1 MHFKSFR
8 KKGGSFIKSPE
19 EKGKKPIPW
28 GKYFYLTVLTLIV
41 IIFVKWVYERVIC
54 VRGEGVLEAKTIS
67 ISTTITGRIT
77 AIKHR
82 VRDTVSEREAV
93 VFLDRSELDNK
104 IDAKRREIE
113 EKNTFFR
120 QKILD
125 AENELRLMEKEK
137 ENQEKEVN
145 DLREEYKKAKT
156 LLSLEAVTRPQLL
169 NIEYDLK
176 SSERKLAA
184 LSTGTALT
192 ASKLLAIKKEF
203 SVYRGMVNKEI
214 KQLHDIKK
222 ETVLF
227 SSVKGVVT
235 VVLKREGEVVQPGE
249 LILKIADPSENF
261 IKTYFRASDED
272 KIKLGEEVLIIFQNG
287 DKSRGVVRKI
297 YPAALPLPVEYKKAY
312 GPQEMS
318 VTAEIFPLEGM
329 SWNRVI
335 GTKATVIAK
344 RKWF

>member
-1 MHFKSFR
+1 MHFKIFR
-8 KKGGSFIKSPE
+8 KRGESFIKSPE
-19 EKGKKPIPW
+19 EKRRKLIPW
-28 GKYFYLTVLTLIV
+28 GKYFYLAVLT
-41 IIFVKWVYERVIC
+41 IIAISFAKWVYERVIY
-54 VRGEGVLEAKTIS
+54 VRGDGVLEAKTIG
-67 ISTTITGRIT
+67 ISTTITGRIA
-77 AIKHR
+77 AIKYR
-82 VRDTVSEREAV
+82 IKDTVSKGEAV
-93 VFLDRSELDNK
+93 VFLDTSELDNK

-125 AENELRLMEKEK
+125 AENTLRLMEKER

-145 DLREEYKKAKT
+145 DLREEYKKAKA
-156 LLSLEAVTRPQLL
+156 LLSLEAITRSQLL
-169 NIEYDLK
+169 NIEYELK
-176 SSERKLAA
+176 SSERKLDA
-184 LSTGTALT
+184 LSTSTALT
-192 ASKLLAIKKEF
+192 TSKLLAIKKEF
-203 SVYRGMVNKEI
+203 SAYQEMVNKEI
-214 KQLHDIKK
+214 KQLHNIRK

-227 SSVKGVVT
+227 SPVKGVVT
-235 VVLKREGEVVQPGE
+235 LVLKREGEVVQPGE

-272 KIKLGEEVLIIFQNG
+272 KIRLWQEVVVTFQNG
-287 DKSRGVVRKI
+287 DKSRGIIRKI

-329 SWNRVI
+329 SWHRVI
-335 GTKATVIAK
+335 GTKATIIAK